1 MSPAEIAFPIGMK
14 NFFPAFII
22 LPGLCLYCSSD
33 VAHAAT
39 QNLLDSPIAKPLSQ
53 ESLPL
58 KDLDLQAFPASIAQ
72 ALPSNSPPPRD
83 LRPDSPPDS
92 RNNLSPL
99 PPPEELLQS
108 PSPSGESDQTLPL
121 DPTETIE
128 VTGYTVIGSTVFS
141 AEELAAVTQPFVGK
155 VSFAQLL
162 QARSVVTQLY
172 IDNGYITSGAFLP
185 EQTLKGGL
193 VTIQVIEG
201 QLSEI
206 NVDGLRRLNPKYV
219 RDRVRLAAGR
229 PVNVNDLLQ
238 ALGSRKF
245 FKTMMNYPE

>member
-1 MSPAEIAFPIGMK
+1 MK

-206 NVDGLRRLNPKYV
+206 NVDGLRRLNP
-219 RDRVRLAAGR
+219 REQCDRCRLYL
-229 PVNVNDLLQ
+229 PH
-238 ALGSRKF
+238 
-245 FKTMMNYPE
+245 